1 MDAAEKY
8 RRQLLEQS
16 QYIYYDTPISE
27 ATASA
32 YLETPRHLFV
42 PLLPRVGIQAVA
54 PRPRRELAGARGG
67 ALCEP
72 TSDPLW

>member
-32 YLETPRHLFV
+32 YL
-42 PLLPRVGIQAVA
+42 GM
-54 PRPRRELAGARGG
+54 PRPGSG
-67 ALCEP
+67 
-72 TSDPLW
+72 